1 MTTTV
6 TSSTVLARVT
16 AAAAP
21 LTTLVSAVPTEAWG
35 RPSPCDGWNAGDVVT
50 HLIDTQQDFLRDRG
64 LAERPAASAAGIDR
78 RWNDHVRRLL
88 DVLRRPDAAGVAFD
102 GFFGPTTV
110 GDTLLRF
117 YVPDMIVHRWD
128 LAVAVGADSHLS
140 EAEIAD
146 LEDSVASW
154 GDALYL
160 EGICRPGVTAPPGAD
175 RQTVLLARMG
185 RRNR

>member
-1 MTTTV
+1 MA
-6 TSSTVLARVT
+6 SSIVLARVT

-21 LTTLVSAVPTEAWG
+21 LTTMVSAVPTAAWD
-35 RPSPCDGWNAGDVVT
+35 RPSPCEGWTARDVVA
-50 HLIDTQQDFLRDRG
+50 HLIDTQQDFLVDRG
-64 LAERPAASAAGIDR
+64 VLERPVAQVGGMDR
-78 RWNDHVRRLL
+78 RWDDHVRRLL

-102 GFFGPTTV
+102 GFFGPATV
-110 GDTLLRF
+110 GDTLVRF

-128 LAVAVGADSHLS
+128 LALAVGADPHLS
-140 EAEIAD
+140 EAEMTD
-146 LEDSVASW
+146 LEEAVASW

-185 RRNR
+185 RRSW